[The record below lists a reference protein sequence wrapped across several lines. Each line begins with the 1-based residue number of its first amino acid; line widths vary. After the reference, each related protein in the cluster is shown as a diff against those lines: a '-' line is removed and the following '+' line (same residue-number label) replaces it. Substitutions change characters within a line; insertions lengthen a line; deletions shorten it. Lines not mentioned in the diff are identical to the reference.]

1 MAKRLTTSTVSP
13 LPSAGDALRA
23 IQRQGELGR
32 LRALVESKQA
42 VIADQQNMIDEL
54 ADGHVEALLQSLPPS
69 VAHLLTSL
77 LELERSRARLDA
89 LVMDHAA
96 EESRLTA
103 RAERFEQENERLRAE
118 LSAVKGEIERLK
130 RQNVSYRP
138 SPRAV
143 GQGRPALSRTS
154 AHAAKRRPRAA

>member
-13 LPSAGDALRA
+13 LPTPGD
-23 IQRQGELGR
+23 LGR
-32 LRALVESKQA
+32 LRALVEAKQA

-89 LVMDHAA
+89 VALDHAA
-96 EESRLTA
+96 EQSRLTA
-103 RAERFEQENERLRAE
+103 QAEGFARENERLRAE
-118 LSAVKGEIERLK
+118 LADVKGELERLK

-154 AHAAKRRPRAA
+154 AQAPKRRPRAA